1 MLNRH
6 FIRAKVLQWLYSFQF
21 NENNDVKEYKEKLLN
36 SFDSLLDLHTYLFSS
51 LIYIHSLAQ
60 EQIEDNKRKHL
71 PTEEDLNPNTKFV
84 DNEFFAL
91 LLNDQSLL
99 KKRDALKIN
108 WNENRDLFLGIL
120 RKFQSSTTYKNYMC
134 SKKDGMELDKGVVVQ
149 LFKNY
154 VITNELLFDSICE
167 MKMEWESDYDVVALW
182 SFKALKD
189 YEGDFEKSMVDFVDR
204 DFIITTFINTIEND
218 KEYNDLINNKVHNW
232 DLDRVALMDILIIK
246 MGISELLYCPEI
258 PINVTLNEYVELSKE
273 FSTPKSKLF
282 VNGLLDK
289 IMVELRAK
297 GRIRKVEEENETDE
311 EIESEYL

>member
-99 KKRDALKIN
+99 KRRDALKIN
-108 WNENRDLFLGIL
+108 WNENRDLFLSIL
-120 RKFQSSTTYKNYMC
+120 RKFQSSTTYKNYM
-134 SKKDGMELDKGVVVQ
+134 SSRKDGMELDKGVVVQ

-311 EIESEYL
+311 EIEREYL